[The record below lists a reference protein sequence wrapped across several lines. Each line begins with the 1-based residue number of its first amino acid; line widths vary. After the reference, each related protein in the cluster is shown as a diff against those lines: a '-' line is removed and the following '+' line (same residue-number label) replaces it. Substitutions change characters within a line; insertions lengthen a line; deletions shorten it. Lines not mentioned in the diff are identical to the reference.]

1 MAKRTYYRDA
11 KGRFAS
17 KGTPGAKAVTVDV
30 DREKKRIKKELNQ
43 KQRAKLDEVLAR
55 KQLSVKALTQVKKEL
70 DGMNLSELRK
80 LTQKVGAKQPEKYRN
95 RKDAWRQAILEKVS
109 GDSKP
114 VEKPKRKATKEE
126 LLAGGNAGSKR
137 RNLQERKVPLFVE
150 KQLNNPNIDEEDKQI
165 LRDSLK
171 MGVPKPFPLGDG
183 RVAQQQWRSHMRDA
197 HSQYENLQSGLQ
209 QQKLKET
216 SKKKKSPAK
225 KTKKEKPIKSE
236 GRLGYGNKGS
246 KKRNQ
251 DVGLW
256 LTKQLLSL
264 RTPDDIIPLLSQFR
278 KKELYKKHILP
289 YPLGGSGTDKAKW
302 EKAVKELIA
311 NA

>member
-11 KGRFAS
+11 RGRFAS

-55 KQLSVKALTQVKKEL
+55 KQLSVKAITQVKKEL
-70 DGMNLSELRK
+70 EGMNLSDLRK
-80 LTQKVGAKQPEKYRN
+80 LTQKVGAKQPERYRN
-95 RKDAWRQAILEKVS
+95 RKDAWKQAILDKVS
-109 GDSKP
+109 GDKP
-114 VEKPKRKATKEE
+114 VEKKKASKEE

-137 RNLQERKVPLFVE
+137 RNLDAKTWLK
-150 KQLNNPNIDEEDKQI
+150 KQLADERIPKED
-165 LRDSLK
+165 RDLLK
-171 MGVPKPFPLGDG
+171 KASIEAVPRPYPLGDG
-183 RVAQQQWRSHMRDA
+183 FA
-197 HSQYENLQSGLQ
+197 
-209 QQKLKET
+209 
-216 SKKKKSPAK
+216 AK
-225 KTKKEKPIKSE
+225 KAWRITLEYSIGIAEAGKEETKRKAELAAKTKTKTKAKAKKEKQPKSE
-236 GRLGYGNKGS
+236 GLLGYGNKGS

-251 DVGLW
+251 DKGLW

-264 RTPDDIIPLLSQFR
+264 RTPDDVVPLLSQFR

-289 YPLGGSGTDKAKW
+289 YPLGGSDADKAKW